1 MLEDPLRALDDEALT
16 GGELASTGL
25 LGFYDRLRER
35 VVATVERRGGR
46 LGGRIGSYLLLVPDI
61 FMLLARLTLDRE
73 VPRATRRLLGG
84 ALLYFVVPFDLLPEA
99 LAGVAG
105 YVDDLVLASAVLTEA
120 LRPELHER
128 ARRHWSGDED
138 VFVVLSDVVLSAR
151 ALLGGGLYERVRA
164 SLERRGVRVPDEP

>member
-1 MLEDPLRALDDEALT
+1 LRALDDEALAD
-16 GGELASTGL
+16 GELASTGL

-46 LGGRIGSYLLLVPDI
+46 LGGRLGPYLLLVPDV
-61 FMLLARLTLDRE
+61 FMLLTRLTLDRE
-73 VPRATRRLLGG
+73 VPQATRRLLGG

-120 LRPELHER
+120 LGPELEER
-128 ARRHWSGDED
+128 ARRHWSGGED
-138 VFVVLSDVVLSAR
+138 LLVVLSDVARSAR